1 MPKRKRYTTGF
12 RGGYAGK
19 KMRPAGSGYGG
30 PFSKYTRR
38 TGRTPRNARIG
49 GFLGIETKFFDVEA
63 ENDAFTATWAAME
76 PATTNLTAIAQG
88 DGESNR
94 DGRKYAIKSI
104 HIKGFIEVPQ
114 QESQTA
120 PIADQYCRIV
130 LVLDTQTNGAQLTAT
145 DVMDGGLA
153 EDTLAFRNL
162 QFSKRFI
169 VLFDKKI
176 TLHVGRANMNEGAV
190 NLFASPTIRV
200 PFSYNKTFS
209 TPIQVLMSGTTADI
223 ANVTDNSIH
232 MIGVSESTIATL
244 SYQCRT
250 RFVG

>member
-1 MPKRKRYTTGF
+1 MPKRRRGRSVFITSGRIGKRRRVRRIST
-12 RGGYAGK
+12 AGQRTIVVP
-19 KMRPAGSGYGG
+19 MRANI
-30 PFSKYTRR
+30 R
-38 TGRTPRNARIG
+38 TG
-49 GFLGIETKFFDVEA
+49 GFVGIETKFFDVEDN
-63 ENDAFTATWAAME
+63 NDAFTATWATME

-104 HIKGFIEVPQ
+104 HIRGFIEVPA

-120 PIADQYCRIV
+120 PIADQYCRIA
-130 LVLDTQTNGAQLTAT
+130 LVWDTQTNGAALTAT
-145 DVMDGGLA
+145 DVMDGGQA

-162 QFSKRFI
+162 QFTKRFK
-169 VLFDKKI
+169 VLFDKSI
-176 TLHVGRANMNEGAV
+176 TVLVARTNMNEGAV
-190 NLFASPTIRV
+190 NLFASPLTRV
-200 PFSYNKTFS
+200 PFKFNKVFNP
-209 TPIQVLMSGTTADI
+209 PIQVLMSGTTADI

-232 MIGVSESTIATL
+232 MIGVSESTVATL